1 MQMRQEI
8 FCQRISAARFTEA
21 VQAHFLPPK
30 DGGGQKLLEKKAD
43 GSWNYKKFFDALYA
57 ADQRPGTEAAEQKL
71 TEFALSYV
79 DVKAYKEEIL
89 KQQPDLNEDRAY
101 RQALAQAKEEAK
113 AYTERF
119 KGLDEKLS
127 IAWDRDPSRGCRPG

>member
-1 MQMRQEI
+1 MSEDV
-8 FCQRISAARFTEA
+8 SSKDFTEA

-43 GSWNYKKFFDALYA
+43 GSWNYKKFFYALYA

-89 KQQPDLNEDRAY
+89 KQQPDLNEDRA
-101 RQALAQAKEEAK
+101 
-113 AYTERF
+113 
-119 KGLDEKLS
+119 
-127 IAWDRDPSRGCRPG
+127 